1 MHPQELSMAH
11 AARARATRRGS
22 SHAVFPSHA
31 DQLERLGK
39 IEGQIKGIRRMIE
52 ERRYCMDIL
61 PQIKAVHGGL
71 RQVELGV
78 LETHVAHC
86 VTEAARSKDAKDLR
100 GKIDELVRALSR
112 IE

>member
-1 MHPQELSMAH
+1 MHSPPAH
-11 AARARATRRGS
+11 TAPPGPR
-22 SHAVFPSHA
+22 VYPSHA
-31 DQLERLGK
+31 DQLERLSK

-61 PQIKAVHGGL
+61 PQIRAVHGGL

-78 LETHVAHC
+78 LETHVNHC
-86 VTEAARSKDAKDLR
+86 VREAMQSRDAASIQE
-100 GKIDELVRALSR
+100 KIDEVMKVLSR